1 MPWAGIE
8 QSAVWFLL
16 GAANRDGDRLPCHSL
31 FFVAG
36 WYQDENGDWFN
47 EFDWHVDENGE
58 YYYGDERGYEGWYQ
72 DANGEWISP
81 EEAQPAPA
89 AQTAK
94 PANGSVV
101 KSADATAASSVVKL
115 SESSEESSASKSS
128 SQVKF
133 GCNLAFI
140 ICHSLQKSS

>member
-1 MPWAGIE
+1 MSFVEVVEVSLIAILNLYLSFPAMI
-8 QSAVWFLL
+8 SLL
-16 GAANRDGDRLPCHSL
+16 
-31 FFVAG
+31 VTG

-58 YYYGDERGYEGWYQ
+58 YYYGDQRGYEGWYQ

-81 EEAQPAPA
+81 EEAQPQPA
-89 AQTAK
+89 SSAGTAK

-101 KSADATAASSVVKL
+101 KSTDATAASVVKL

-128 SQVKF
+128 SQVK
-133 GCNLAFI
+133 LLVFI
-140 ICHSLQKSS
+140 CGL